1 MILDVNQVCFEEEM
15 DIPNRP
21 EKLRKIQRVTGWCKC
36 RKWEGM
42 HINVEC
48 LNYDEIE
55 ALGYFQL
62 WDMRY
67 NDINMA
73 TKWVNRTVLKNF

>member
-1 MILDVNQVCFEEEM
+1 
-15 DIPNRP
+15 
-21 EKLRKIQRVTGWCKC
+21 
-36 RKWEGM
+36 M

-73 TKWVNRTVLKNF
+73 TK